1 MIKTYK
7 VMLCPNNK
15 QQTKLFQS
23 AGVARFIYN
32 WTLSYQQKNYE
43 SGGKFLSD
51 YDVRKILTQLKQTDD
66 FRWLNDYSNNIAKQA
81 VKDACDAYRKFFK
94 GLSSFPRF
102 KSKKKS
108 KPSFYVDTAK
118 IKITATHVKL
128 EKLTDSRKMNR
139 KKLNWVRLA
148 EHDRIPVGVSYSNPR
163 VTFDGLHWW
172 LSVGVECPEPQE
184 LPSGEG
190 VGIDIG
196 IKDLAVCSDGNIYT
210 NINKT
215 RKIKR
220 LRKRQRRQQRKV
232 SRKYCKNKKGESYCK
247 TCNITKAE
255 HHLLKLNRR
264 LTNIRHTY
272 LHQVTSEITNRKPM
286 FVVLEDLNVSG
297 MMKNHHLAKAVQE
310 QGFYEFYRQ
319 MEYKCRWNN
328 IVFITADRY
337 YPSSKMCCM
346 CGHIK
351 KDLKLS
357 ERTYVCPICGNSID
371 RDVQA
376 SVNLKQYGESIA

>member
-15 QQTKLFQS
+15 QQTKLFQN
-23 AGVARFIYN
+23 AGTARFIYN
-32 WTLSYQQKNYE
+32 WTLSCQQKNYE

-51 YDVRKILTQLKQTDD
+51 YDLRKILTQLKQTDN
-66 FRWLNDYSNNIAKQA
+66 FRWLNNYSNNVAKQA
-81 VKDACDAYRKFFK
+81 VKDACDAYKKFFK
-94 GLSSFPRF
+94 GLSAFPRF

-108 KPSFYVDTAK
+108 KLSFYVDTAK
-118 IKITATHVKL
+118 VKITATHVKL
-128 EKLTDSRKMNR
+128 EKLTDSRKANR
-139 KKLNWVRLA
+139 QKLNWVKLA
-148 EHDRIPVGVSYSNPR
+148 EHDRIPVGAVYSNPR

-172 LSVGVECPEPQE
+172 LSVGVECAEPQE

-196 IKDLAVCSDGNIYT
+196 IKDLAVCSDGNTYT

-220 LRKRQRRQQRKV
+220 LRKGQRRQQRRV
-232 SRKYCKNKKGESYCK
+232 FRKYLTNKKGESYCK
-247 TCNITKAE
+247 TCNIRKAE
-255 HHLLKLNRR
+255 HQLLKLNRQ

-286 FVVLEDLNVSG
+286 FVVLEDL
-297 MMKNHHLAKAVQE
+297 
-310 QGFYEFYRQ
+310 
-319 MEYKCRWNN
+319 
-328 IVFITADRY
+328 
-337 YPSSKMCCM
+337 
-346 CGHIK
+346 
-351 KDLKLS
+351 KLS

-371 RDVQA
+371 RDFQA
-376 SVNLKQYGESIA
+376 SVNLKRYGESIA

>member
-15 QQTKLFQS
+15 QQTKLYQN
-23 AGVARFIYN
+23 AGTARFIYN

-51 YDVRKILTQLKQTDD
+51 YDVRKLLTQLKQTDA
-66 FRWLNDYSNNIAKQA
+66 FRWLNDYSNNVAKQA
-81 VKDACDAYRKFFK
+81 VKDAYDAYRKFFK
-94 GLSSFPRF
+94 GLSAFPRF

-108 KPSFYVDTAK
+108 KPSFYVDMAK

-128 EKLTDSRKMNR
+128 EKLTDSQKANR
-139 KKLNWVRLA
+139 QKLNWVRLT

-184 LPSGEG
+184 LPNGEG

-196 IKDLAVCSDGNIYT
+196 IKELAVCSDGNIYA

-215 RKIKR
+215 GKIKK
-220 LRKRQRRQQRKV
+220 LRKRQCRQQRKV
-232 SRKYCKNKKGESYCK
+232 SRKYHINKKGESYCK
-247 TCNITKAE
+247 PCNNRKAE
-255 HHLLKLNRR
+255 HQLLKLTRR

-272 LHQVTSEITNRKPM
+272 LHQVTSEIISRKPM

-310 QGFYEFYRQ
+310 QGFHEFYRQ

-328 IVFITADRY
+328 IAFITADRY
-337 YPSSKMCCM
+337 YPSSKMCCI

-376 SVNLKQYGESIA
+376 SVNLKRYGESIA

>member
-15 QQTKLFQS
+15 QQTKLFQN
-23 AGVARFIYN
+23 AGIARFIYN
-32 WTLSYQQKNYE
+32 WTLAYQQKNYE

-51 YDVRKILTQLKQTDD
+51 YDVRKLLTQLKQTDA
-66 FRWLNDYSNNIAKQA
+66 FRWLNNYSNNVAKQA
-81 VKDACDAYRKFFK
+81 VKDACDAYRKFFN
-94 GLSSFPRF
+94 GLSAFPRF

-108 KPSFYVDTAK
+108 KPSFYVDTTK

-128 EKLTDSRKMNR
+128 EKLTDSRKANR
-139 KKLNWVRLA
+139 QKLNWVRLA

-184 LPSGEG
+184 HPSGEG

-215 RKIKR
+215 GKIKR
-220 LRKRQRRQQRKV
+220 LRKRQRRQQRRV

-247 TCNITKAE
+247 TCNIKKAE
-255 HHLLKLNRR
+255 HQLLKLNRR

-272 LHQVTSEITNRKPM
+272 LHQVTSEIINRKPM

-319 MEYKCRWNN
+319 MEYKCRWNS
-328 IVFITADRY
+328 IAFITADRY

-376 SVNLKQYGESIA
+376 SVNLKRYGESIA